1 MERWMYNEGSGSFT
15 CKYMSS
21 LSPRS
26 YNFEDAKR
34 APHKFSPSEDANCD
48 GHLTSDR
55 HGRPGV
61 RS

>member
-1 MERWMYNEGSGSFT
+1 MKVTLHVSTWP
-15 CKYMSS
+15 
-21 LSPRS
+21 LSPHVS